1 MAARSKSKMQ
11 LSDLVE
17 QAGGRFEQMRDCYV
31 EDGDAMCALAG
42 AYAVA
47 TGTVPWDWDARM
59 FLDDIRK
66 EFLEA
71 TGMNI
76 GLPLSPDGGNDVM
89 SYVIE
94 WNDEDELSWA
104 EIAQK
109 LREHGW

>member
-1 MAARSKSKMQ
+1 MQ

-17 QAGGRFEQMRDCYV
+17 QAGSRFEQMRDCYV

-47 TGTVPWDWDARM
+47 TGAVPWDWNDT
-59 FLDDIRK
+59 FWLDGIREDFKKHAGIDIGR
-66 EFLEA
+66 
-71 TGMNI
+71 
-76 GLPLSPDGGNDVM
+76 PLDSSDGGNDVM

-109 LREHGW
+109 LREYGW